1 MRALGKSVIGMCR
14 TNNEDA
20 IYFPGT
26 KTPEY
31 NVYIVA
37 DGMGGCN
44 AGEVASSTAVK
55 SFLEFLAQKRKDGTQ
70 VKTEILDS
78 LVEGV
83 TYVNRKVFEKSYESP
98 DYSQMGTTFI
108 VATIDERNKLY
119 IVYVGDSRVYLQ
131 HQDEPLTQLTTDHSY
146 VMELVR
152 TGNISMEEAAVHP
165 KRNLITRAV
174 GIRETV
180 EPDSV
185 IVEVEKGDL
194 ILLCSDGLSNMLTN
208 FEIESVLKENIDLQQ
223 KVDKMINLANKKGG
237 FDNISLVLIER

>member
-1 MRALGKSVIGMCR
+1 MRALGKSVVGMCR

-20 IYFPGT
+20 IYFP
-26 KTPEY
+26 KSKDSKY

-55 SFLEFLAQKRKDGTQ
+55 SFLEYLEQKRKVGT
-70 VKTEILDS
+70 DANR
-78 LVEGV
+78 EGV
-83 TYVNRKVFEKSYESP
+83 AYVNQKVYEKSQESP
-98 DYSQMGTTFI
+98 DFWQMGTTFI
-108 VATIDERNKLY
+108 VAAIDENNKLY
-119 IVYVGDSRVYLQ
+119 IVYVGDSRVYLL
-131 HQDEPLTQLTTDHSY
+131 HGEEPITQLTTDHSY

-152 TGNISMEEAAVHP
+152 TGNISLEEAAVHP
-165 KRNLITRAV
+165 KRNLITRAI

-185 IVEVEKGDL
+185 IVDVKEGDF

-208 FEIESVLKENIDLQQ
+208 LEIESILKEEIDLQQ
-223 KVDKMINLANKKGG
+223 KVDKMINLANEKGG